1 MRPGYRCAT
10 SDATILSMTM
20 VWDVV
25 VGVAQVE
32 RGCGTMMGRHEQRI
46 RSGEGNMCDRC
57 NRTSETAIAANKVV
71 EAVAAVAEPAVIGEA
86 AAAEAATVGITEVR
100 VSEVVER
107 RSGSN
112 ESKCSGCGGRMQ
124 CKWRSKVSVD
134 RELSSQ
140 CVMGRR
146 RQRLARCCCVQ
157 TATNE
162 SQPTTEET
170 AANRI

>member
-1 MRPGYRCAT
+1 MGHGHWGGSDRAWMRHK
-10 SDATILSMTM
+10 D
-20 VWDVV
+20 
-25 VGVAQVE
+25 
-32 RGCGTMMGRHEQRI
+32 GTRAAEGRRQHVRQMQQNQRNETKSL
-46 RSGEGNMCDRC
+46 RS
-57 NRTSETAIAANKVV
+57 SKTAIAANKVV
-71 EAVAAVAEPAVIGEA
+71 QAVAAEAAVAEPTVTGEA
-86 AAAEAATVGITEVR
+86 AAAEAVTVGIMEVR
-100 VSEVVER
+100 VSEVAEW

-140 CVMGRR
+140 YVMGRR

-162 SQPTTEET
+162 RQPTTEET
-170 AANRI
+170 ATNRI

>member
-1 MRPGYRCAT
+1 MRHKDGTRA
-10 SDATILSMTM
+10 A
-20 VWDVV
+20 
-25 VGVAQVE
+25 E
-32 RGCGTMMGRHEQRI
+32 RRRQYVRQMQQNQRNETKRL
-46 RSGEGNMCDRC
+46 RS
-57 NRTSETAIAANKVV
+57 SETAIAANKVV
-71 EAVAAVAEPAVIGEA
+71 EAVAAEAAVAEPAVTGEA

-146 RQRLARCCCVQ
+146 RQRLARWCCVQ

-162 SQPTTEET
+162 RQPTTEET
-170 AANRI
+170 AENRI